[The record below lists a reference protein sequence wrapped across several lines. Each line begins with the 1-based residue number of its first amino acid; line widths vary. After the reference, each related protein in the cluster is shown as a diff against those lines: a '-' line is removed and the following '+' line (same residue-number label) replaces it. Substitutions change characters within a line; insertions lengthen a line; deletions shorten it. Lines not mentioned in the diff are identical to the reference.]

1 MILTRL
7 QMDNLRSE
15 DSLDRCP
22 PVDYSSSIS
31 SAPCDDWTSVDNIR
45 IKKFVASMTRNPRVK
60 CPLCETIWK
69 VKWNTQL
76 ARDVMN
82 NASTGKYMTLSN
94 RWECPTCNSEFEQC
108 PPDML
113 YRYTEFG
120 DSLTDN
126 DRQSIRDAAAV
137 RNSIYIKR
145 NFRKRA

>member
-1 MILTRL
+1 MNN
-7 QMDNLRSE
+7 MKSE
-15 DSLDRCP
+15 EFLDRCP

-31 SAPCDDWTSVDNIR
+31 SSLDDDWTPVNNIR
-45 IKKFVASMTRNPRVK
+45 IKKFVASMTRSPRVK

-94 RWECPTCNSEFEQC
+94 RWECPTCNSEFGRC
-108 PPDML
+108 PPD
-113 YRYTEFG
+113 
-120 DSLTDN
+120 SHTDN
-126 DRQSIRDAAAV
+126 DMQSISDAYTV

-145 NFRKRA
+145 KSN